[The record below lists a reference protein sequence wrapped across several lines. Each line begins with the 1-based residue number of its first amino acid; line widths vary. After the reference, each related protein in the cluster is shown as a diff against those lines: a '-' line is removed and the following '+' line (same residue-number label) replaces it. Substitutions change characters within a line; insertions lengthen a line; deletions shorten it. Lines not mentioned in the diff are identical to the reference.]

1 MKKIP
6 KYPKKDFLES
16 LLDNPNIFIVK
27 SRSGK
32 IDDIHTDDAIYVM
45 DFSDGRWK
53 VVNVYTE
60 EAQYCRLFANCDSS
74 HLEDD
79 ELVTVVVVEKMYD
92 S

>member
-6 KYPKKDFLES
+6 RYPKKDFLES
-16 LLDNPNIFIVK
+16 LLDDPNIFIVK
-27 SRSGK
+27 SKSGK
-32 IDDIHTDDAIYVM
+32 TDDIHTDDAIYIR

-60 EAQYCRLFANCDSS
+60 EAQYCNLFANCDSS
-74 HLEDD
+74 YLEDD
-79 ELVTVVVVEKMYD
+79 ELVTVVVVEERYD